1 METTRNIVIEFR
13 LTREKA
19 LLILTFLFL
28 AWHPG
33 TLDSETLTLTTYYP
47 APYGGY
53 ASLLTTGNT
62 FLARDNQTNGNPST
76 VSIGAN
82 TNPTAQKLTVVGAI
96 KWGSSA
102 SKGILSSDQGAS
114 LELGGLGT
122 PYIDFAQGAEDFSA
136 RVILSQASRL
146 RVETADPT
154 NGGLEIQGKMYN
166 VCFTT
171 GYGLGW
177 GTCPGTTRVVGFRGD
192 GVTRQVGYLPVSP
205 TLGAGAEP
213 GAIGLGGDWGGT
225 MICCNLW

>member
-33 TLDSETLTLTTYYP
+33 TLGSETLTLTTYYP

-62 FLARDNQTNGNPST
+62 FLARDSVNST

-82 TNPTAQKLTVVGAI
+82 SGNPTTTKLNVIGAI
-96 KWGSSA
+96 KWGPTV
-102 SKGILSSDQGAS
+102 SKGMLSSDQGAS

-146 RVETADPT
+146 RVETSDPT

-177 GTCPGTTRVVGFRGD
+177 GTCPGSTRVVGFRGD
-192 GVTRQVGYLPVSP
+192 GTTRQVGYLPVSA